1 MSRNEETATA
11 EYCSGFTKGLVDNVC
26 KKVEVDDQGKEE
38 VKQAPKEELKT
49 EQPAPAQPQPSK
61 KKNKNKKK

>member
-26 KKVEVDDQGKEE
+26 KKVEGDDQAKEE
-38 VKQAPKEELKT
+38 VKQAPKEEQKA
-49 EQPAPAQPQPSK
+49 EQPVAVQPQPSK
-61 KKNKNKKK
+61 KKSKNKKK